1 MKNILYRNIVVD
13 AGDELIPAIR
23 IHPFKNEYLLT
34 FDGDYLKAKNYL
46 DSRFGS
52 YSIFKKGRAALYAA
66 LSSYNLHRDD
76 LVTILTT
83 SDNFYISKCV
93 TKEVDKIC
101 QWNREVTDK
110 TKVIIF
116 NHEFGFPCRDLKEVA
131 GYGLP
136 IIEDC
141 AHTFYDTDPAI
152 GKYSD
157 FVVYSLPKAFPMQMG
172 GILKTNKELEVDV
185 NLDVENY
192 VLKNLS
198 RHVDKIEEYIEKRR
212 YNFKYLTKQL
222 ADIGIQPYFSDD
234 KAIPGSYLFRWS
246 EEIDYPKL
254 KEFMYLNGVEC
265 SVFYGKNAFF
275 IPVHQEVKQM
285 ELDYM
290 VNLLKY
296 YYKYGYEV

>member
-1 MKNILYRNIVVD
+1 MKNILYGNIVVD

-34 FDGDYLKAKNYL
+34 SEGDIQKARNYL
-46 DSRFGS
+46 DSRFGT
-52 YSIFKKGRAALYAA
+52 YCIFKKGRTALYTA
-66 LSSYNLHRDD
+66 LSSYKLNRDD

-93 TKEVDKIC
+93 TREIDKIC
-101 QWNREVTDK
+101 QWNREVTHK
-110 TKVIIF
+110 TKVIVF
-116 NHEFGFPCRDLKEVA
+116 NHEFGYPCRALKDVA
-131 GYGLP
+131 DYGLP

-141 AHTFYDTDPAI
+141 AHTFYDTDSEI

-172 GILKTNKELEVDV
+172 GVLKMNKRIKVAVDQ
-185 NLDVENY
+185 DVENY
-192 VLKNLS
+192 VLNNLS
-198 RHVDKIEEYIEKRR
+198 KHVGKIEEYIDKRR
-212 YNFKYLTKQL
+212 HNFRYLSEQL
-222 ADIGIQPYFSDD
+222 AGIGIQPYFSDD
-234 KAIPGSYLFRWS
+234 KAIPGTYLFKWS
-246 EEIDYPKL
+246 EGIDYPKL

-275 IPVHQEVKQM
+275 IPVHQEVKQL

-290 VNLLKY
+290 VNLLQY